1 MTFSDWWSEYWRMI
15 GLPDSPMNIAFKEI
29 AENAWNA
36 ATEQAERARQEG
48 IEAKFHLTNAEFHD

>member
-1 MTFSDWWSEYWRMI
+1 MTFQDWWTEYWRMNE
-15 GLPDSPMNIAFKEI
+15 LPGIMNTAFREI

-36 ATEQAERARQEG
+36 ATEQAEKALHEG